1 MIPQSSPV
9 SAYIARRNEIDA
21 AIRRVLASGRYILG
35 DEVRQFEVEFAA
47 AHRAIW
53 ATGVASGTDA
63 VELALR
69 VLGVGPGDGV
79 LTVSHTAVATVAAIA
94 RVGAVPL
101 FVDVDRERY
110 TMSPGSL
117 HDALGRTAGRAKA
130 VVAVHLYGQP
140 ADMPEILALARAHAL
155 PVVEDCAQ
163 AHGASLGGRRV
174 GTWGDLGTFSFYPTK
189 NLGAFGDGGAVV
201 GADERHLDAL
211 RAMREYGWESR
222 YVSRQFGVNSRLDEL
237 QAAVLRVRLAALD
250 DDNRRRRLIADRYD
264 EGIRADSIIKPRRF
278 PGAEHVFHQYV
289 IQAPQRDHLQKALA
303 DHGVATLVH
312 YPKAV
317 HQQPAYDDESFR
329 PVALPNTEGVVSR
342 VLSLPM
348 FPEMTLEQVEAV
360 CAAVTRCARYP
371 DGASGRS

>member
-9 SAYIARRNEIDA
+9 SGYLRWQNEIDA

-47 AHRAIW
+47 AQRAAW
-53 ATGVASGTDA
+53 AAGVASGTDA

-94 RVGAVPL
+94 RAGAIPL
-101 FVDVDRERY
+101 FVDVERERY
-110 TMSPGSL
+110 TMSPASL
-117 HDALGRTAGRAKA
+117 REALDRTAGMAKA
-130 VVAVHLYGQP
+130 VVVVHLYGQP
-140 ADMPEILALARAHAL
+140 ADMPEILALARAYAL

-163 AHGASLGGRRV
+163 AHGASLNGRPV
-174 GTWGDLGTFSFYPTK
+174 GTWGDLGCFSFYPTK

-201 GADERHLDAL
+201 GTDEHHLEAL
-211 RAMREYGWESR
+211 RSVREYGWEAR
-222 YVSRQFGVNSRLDEL
+222 YVSREFGVNSRLDEL
-237 QAAVLRVRLAALD
+237 QAAVLRVRLAALN
-250 DDNRRRRLIADRYD
+250 DDNRRRRRIADRYD
-264 EGIRADSIIKPRRF
+264 ERIRADSIVKPRRF

-289 IQAPQRDHLQKALA
+289 IQAPRRNHLQKALA
-303 DHGVATLVH
+303 DQGVATLVH

-329 PVALPNTEGVVSR
+329 PVALPNTEGVVPG

-348 FPEMTLEQVEAV
+348 FPEMTSEQVEAV
-360 CAAVTRCARYP
+360 CAAVMRCVL
-371 DGASGRS
+371 

>member
-9 SAYIARRNEIDA
+9 SAYLRQRDEIDA

-35 DEVRQFEVEFAA
+35 DEVRKFECEFAA
-47 AHRAIW
+47 VHNAAW
-53 ATGVASGTDA
+53 AVGVASGTDA

-94 RVGAVPL
+94 RIGAVPL
-101 FVDVDRERY
+101 FVDVDRARY

-117 HDALGRTAGRAKA
+117 REALERTAGKARAI
-130 VVAVHLYGQP
+130 VAVHLYGQP
-140 ADMPEILALARAHAL
+140 AEMPEILALARAYAL

-163 AHGASLGGRRV
+163 AHGASLDRCPV
-174 GTWGDLGTFSFYPTK
+174 GTWGEMGCFSFYPTK
-189 NLGAFGDGGAVV
+189 NLGALGDGGAIM
-201 GADERHLDAL
+201 GADEGRLADV
-211 RAMREYGWESR
+211 RAMREYGWGAR

-250 DDNRRRRLIADRYD
+250 DNNRLRQRIAALYDAGIADDR
-264 EGIRADSIIKPRRF
+264 IIKPWRA

-289 IQAPQRDHLQKALA
+289 IQTAQRDHLQKALA
-303 DHGVATLVH
+303 DLGVATLVH

-317 HQQPAYDDESFR
+317 HQQPAYDDESFQ
-329 PVALPNTEGVVSR
+329 PVALPNTEGVASR

-360 CAAVTRCARYP
+360 CAAVMRCLR
-371 DGASGRS
+371 

>member
-9 SAYIARRNEIDA
+9 SAYLGQRDEIDA
-21 AIRRVLASGRYILG
+21 AILRVLGSGRYILG
-35 DEVRQFEVEFAA
+35 NEVREFEREFAA
-47 AHRAIW
+47 AHRAGW
-53 ATGVASGTDA
+53 AVGVASGTDA
-63 VELALR
+63 IEIALR

-94 RVGAVPL
+94 RIGAVPL
-101 FVDVDRERY
+101 FVDVDQARY

-117 HDALGRTAGRAKA
+117 REALERTAGKARA

-140 ADMPEILALARAHAL
+140 AAMPEILALARAYAL

-163 AHGASLGGRRV
+163 AHGASLDGHPV
-174 GTWGDLGTFSFYPTK
+174 GTWGDLGCFSFYPTK

-201 GADERHLDAL
+201 GVDERHLDAL
-211 RAMREYGWESR
+211 RAVREYGWETR

-250 DDNRRRRLIADRYD
+250 DDNRRRRNIADLYD
-264 EGIRADSIIKPRRF
+264 EGITADCIIKPPRF
-278 PGAEHVFHQYV
+278 PDAKHVFHQYV
-289 IQAPQRDHLQKALA
+289 IQTPQRDHLQKALA
-303 DHGVATLVH
+303 DHGVASLVH

-317 HQQPAYDDESFR
+317 HQQPAYDDESFQ
-329 PVALPNTEGVVSR
+329 PVALPNTEDVVSR

-348 FPEMTLEQVEAV
+348 FPEMTLAQVAAV
-360 CAAVTRCARYP
+360 CAAVMRCLP
-371 DGASGRS
+371 

>member
-9 SAYIARRNEIDA
+9 SGYLRHREKIDA
-21 AIRRVLASGRYILG
+21 AIQRVLASGRYILG
-35 DEVRQFEVEFAA
+35 DEVRQFEAEFAA
-47 AHRAIW
+47 AQRTAW
-53 ATGVASGTDA
+53 AAGVASGTDA

-117 HDALGRTAGRAKA
+117 REALERTTGKAKA

-140 ADMPEILALARAHAL
+140 ADMPEILALARAYAL

-163 AHGASLGGRRV
+163 AHGASLDGRPV
-174 GTWGDLGTFSFYPTK
+174 GTWGTLGCFSFYPTK
-189 NLGAFGDGGAVV
+189 NLGAFGDGGAVI
-201 GADERHLDAL
+201 GAEERHLDAL
-211 RAMREYGWESR
+211 RAMREYGWETR

-237 QAAVLRVRLAALD
+237 QAAVLRVRLTALD
-250 DDNRRRRLIADRYD
+250 DDNRRRRRIADLYD
-264 EGIRADSIIKPRRF
+264 EEILADRIIKPRRF

-289 IQAPQRDHLQKALA
+289 VQAPQRELLQKALT

-317 HQQPAYDDESFR
+317 HQQPAYDDESYR
-329 PVALPNTEGVVSR
+329 PVKLPNTEGIVSR

-348 FPEMTLEQVEAV
+348 FPEMTSEQVEAV
-360 CAAVTRCARYP
+360 CTAVMRCLR
-371 DGASGRS
+371 